1 MPEGALCILPI
12 SCILEL
18 ILLSSGSL
26 LSAIVGLAACIMTA
40 KKKED
45 GMFALGILLLVNAV
59 LLFFAAWQIRG
70 RKGSRK
76 NMIYTR
82 GQFAS
87 LLIIAGWACL
97 FFMLWVRLFS
107 FSHFGGSWYDMN
119 FGLKAGST
127 QDNIAFTMEPESFGH
142 FSQGLLACFLL
153 PETDLL
159 FAAAFRSQHPQQQNP
174 KFYRIATTAKIASG
188 FILASKLEIQDTSV
202 VLPN

>member
-1 MPEGALCILPI
+1 MPEGALCIVSI
-12 SCILEL
+12 SCMLEL
-18 ILLSSGSL
+18 ILLISGSL
-26 LSAIVGLAACIMTA
+26 LSAVVGLAACILTA
-40 KKKED
+40 KNYD
-45 GMFALGILLLVNAV
+45 GFALGILLLVNAC

-70 RKGSRK
+70 RKSPRK

-97 FFMLWVRLFS
+97 FFMLWVRLLS

-127 QDNIAFTMEPESFGH
+127 KDNIAFTMEPESFGH

-159 FAAAFRSQHPQQQNP
+159 FAAAFHSQHPQQLNP
-174 KFYRIATTAKIASG
+174 KFYRITTTAKIVSG
-188 FILASKLEIQDTSV
+188 FFLASTL
-202 VLPN
+202 